1 MKNLANC
8 KPTEFLK
15 QTNRIRKIAEKWLK
29 VTGIL
34 EIRKNQ
40 PEIPDGASDE
50 EKTELLQEQV
60 KKNLSAILDEVLEEH
75 PEETLELMALI
86 CFVEP
91 ENVDDHEMSEYIEA
105 FSEIIANKAVLR
117 FFTSLVQ
124 LGQMNI

>member
-8 KPTEFLK
+8 KPSEFRA
-15 QTNRIRKIAEKWLK
+15 QTNRIRKSVSKWL
-29 VTGIL
+29 TDTDIL
-34 EIRKNQ
+34 NIRRRL
-40 PEIPDGASDE
+40 PDMPDTATNEERKKALQKQASM
-50 EKTELLQEQV
+50 
-60 KKNLSAILDEVLEEH
+60 NFHAILDAVMEKH

-91 ENVDDHEMSEYIEA
+91 ENADDHEMSEYIEA